1 MQTQNPNLRWIQN
14 RRTQHRT
21 KHTTIRDRERPAAQ
35 IFYGKFSLVCFCNI
49 LFDLL
54 FDFREAQSIRAAPL
68 SQLWQ
73 IVGKRQA
80 IWMMASWFGLG
91 HYYGGV
97 SFGAAGVIYLTLL
110 AVLFGKAMVETR
122 GLGVPVFMH
131 LWGDVVL
138 YIILAL
144 GSA

>member
-1 MQTQNPNLRWIQN
+1 
-14 RRTQHRT
+14 
-21 KHTTIRDRERPAAQ
+21 
-35 IFYGKFSLVCFCNI
+35 
-49 LFDLL
+49 
-54 FDFREAQSIRAAPL
+54 
-68 SQLWQ
+68 
-73 IVGKRQA
+73 
-80 IWMMASWFGLG
+80 MMASWFGLG